1 MAKEQGTVAY
11 RSRDSKRARLLCYAP
26 MKRYLIKRLAGMIP
40 LLFGITLISFAIMHV
55 APGEPTAIGQAFN
68 PKVSTADINR
78 LRAYYGLDQPLYI
91 QYWDWLKRLAVLDFG
106 QSFAADHRPVLDKI
120 TERMPIT
127 IGINTLAMAFIFLI
141 AIPIGVLSAAHR
153 DSWFDRGM
161 TVLVFIGF
169 AIPSFWLGLLLMITF
184 GVQLSWLP
192 ISGIHDYDWRQM
204 GFWQQQGDLARHLL
218 LPVFVSAIGGLAGM
232 SRFMRSGMLEV
243 IRADYVTTARAMGVP
258 ESRIRYRYALK
269 NALIPIVTLLGLS
282 IPGLIGGS
290 VIVEQ
295 LFSIPG
301 MGLLFYGAVLARDYP
316 LVMGITVIGAVL
328 TLLGNLLAD
337 LAYAWADPRIR
348 HGSGR

>member
-1 MAKEQGTVAY
+1 MRT
-11 RSRDSKRARLLCYAP
+11 
-26 MKRYLIKRLAGMIP
+26 YLIKRLAGMIP
-40 LLFGITLISFAIMHV
+40 LLFGITVISFAIMHV
-55 APGEPTAIGQAFN
+55 APGEPVVAGQEFN
-68 PKVSTADINR
+68 PRISAADIQH
-78 LRAYYGLDQPLYI
+78 LRAYYGLDKPLYA
-91 QYWDWLKRLAVLDFG
+91 QYWNWLKRISALDFG

-120 TERMPIT
+120 AERMPIT
-127 IGINTLAMAFIFLI
+127 IWINVLAMAFIIIF
-141 AIPIGVLSAAHR
+141 AIPIGILSAVR
-153 DSWFDRGM
+153 RNSWFDRGM
-161 TVLVFIGF
+161 TIFVFIGF
-169 AIPSFWLGLLLMITF
+169 AIPSFWLGLLLMIAF

-204 GFWQQQGDLARHLL
+204 AFWEQQWDLARHLL
-218 LPVFVSAIGGLAGM
+218 LPVFISAIGGLAGM

-243 IRADYVTTARAMGVP
+243 IRTDYVTTARAMGVP

-269 NALIPIVTLLGLS
+269 NALLPIITLLGLS

-328 TLLGNLLAD
+328 TLLGNLVAD
-337 LAYAWADPRIR
+337 LAYAWVDPRIR
-348 HGSGR
+348 HGDGK

>member
-1 MAKEQGTVAY
+1 M
-11 RSRDSKRARLLCYAP
+11 RS
-26 MKRYLIKRLAGMIP
+26 YLFKRLAGMIP

-55 APGEPTAIGQAFN
+55 APGEPVIAGQEFN
-68 PKVSTADINR
+68 PKVSAADINR
-78 LRAYYGLDQPLYI
+78 LRAYYGLDKPLYE
-91 QYWDWLKRLAVLDFG
+91 QYWAWLKRLSTLDFG

-120 TERMPIT
+120 AERMPIT
-127 IGINTLAMAFIFLI
+127 IWINVLAMAFIFFI

-161 TVLVFIGF
+161 TVFVFIGF
-169 AIPSFWLGLLLMITF
+169 AIPSFWLGLLLMIAF

-204 GFWQQQGDLARHLL
+204 GFWQQQGDLAKHLL

-269 NALIPIVTLLGLS
+269 NALIPIITLLGLS

-337 LAYAWADPRIR
+337 LAYAWVDPRIR
-348 HGSGR
+348 HGGGR